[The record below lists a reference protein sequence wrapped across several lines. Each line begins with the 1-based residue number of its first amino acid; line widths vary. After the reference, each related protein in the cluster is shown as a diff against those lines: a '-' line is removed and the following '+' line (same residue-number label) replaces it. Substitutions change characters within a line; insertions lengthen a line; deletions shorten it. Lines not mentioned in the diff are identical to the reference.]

1 MVLIFGFVEGVHSF
15 LEPIVRISNQ
25 LSSSDLAT
33 FLMSQ
38 QILPSFSFDSA
49 AFPWHR
55 KVTFFLLEMH
65 RWWKLQQG
73 LRNYKYV
80 NAGWK

>member
-1 MVLIFGFVEGVHSF
+1 MVLIFGFVEGV

-38 QILPSFSFDSA
+38 QILPSFSFDYCCFPLAQEGHFFSA
-49 AFPWHR
+49 GDAQM
-55 KVTFFLLEMH
+55 VEAT
-65 RWWKLQQG
+65 
-73 LRNYKYV
+73 
-80 NAGWK
+80 AGFKEL